1 MNDRAELITRPGTPP
16 ALQDGTRFFTLQVSA
31 IVHSMQLQLREA
43 VRERLARI
51 VGAENVLT
59 DASRL
64 DQVSWDALSK
74 GRLHPS
80 NKADAALPL
89 CAVLPDS
96 TAEVQKIILVAN
108 DEKIPIVPYGGGSG
122 LMGGALSVRPGIV
135 LDLRRMNRIFEV
147 DGDARA
153 ARVQAGCVLESL
165 DQRLNEDGFILGHD
179 PWTVPVATV
188 GGAIATNSVGYRAGI
203 YGSMG
208 EQVLGLQ
215 AVLPTGE
222 IVETRAVPKSSTG
235 IDLKSLFIGGEGGFG
250 VITEAAIKIFPMPE
264 QRALHALGFDSF
276 EQGYGAIQKMFAR
289 GLRPAMVDFGDNEE
303 KFRGDALLYLAFE
316 GAREIVEAEAKLALA
331 ICREA
336 GGKSLP
342 QRQAEEFWNER
353 HSIARR
359 FMENRRE
366 RRERGRDGIYRD
378 WIHVALPASKVL
390 PFRKAAMEIV
400 VKRGVHLQES
410 GLWVR
415 PEFFSMPLRIDDDG
429 TGQAQLALEETVEE
443 LLRLV
448 QNMGG
453 SMEYTHGVGV
463 KLAPL
468 MAEEHGY
475 GLEVMRK
482 IKKVLDPNNI
492 MNPGKMGL

>member
-1 MNDRAELITRPGTPP
+1 MVFRWVPVYYDCNSLPLEFGLASLQTRLVEKISRVVGVEHVVTEQSKLDEL
-16 ALQDGTRFFTLQVSA
+16 
-31 IVHSMQLQLREA
+31 
-43 VRERLARI
+43 
-51 VGAENVLT
+51 
-59 DASRL
+59 
-64 DQVSWDALSK
+64 SWDALSE
-74 GRLHPS
+74 GRLHPL
-80 NKADAALPL
+80 KRPETALPL
-89 CAVLPDS
+89 CVVVPISTTEVRKIVL
-96 TAEVQKIILVAN
+96 LAN
-108 DEKIPIVPYGGGSG
+108 EEKTPIVPYGGGSG
-122 LMGGALSVRPGIV
+122 LMGGALSIRPAIV
-135 LDLRRMNRIFEV
+135 LDLRRMNQILEV
-147 DGDARA
+147 DGEARA

-165 DQRLNEDGFILGHD
+165 DKRLNEEGFILGHD

-188 GGAIATNSVGYRAGI
+188 GGAISTNSVGYRAGI

-208 EQVLGLQ
+208 DQVLGLE

-222 IVETRAVPKSSTG
+222 VIETRSVAKSSTG
-235 IDLKSLFIGGEGGFG
+235 IDLRSLFIGGEGCFG

-264 QRALHALGFDSF
+264 MRALYALAFDSF

-289 GLRPAMVDFGDNEE
+289 GLRPAMVDFGDSEE
-303 KFRGDALLYLAFE
+303 KFPGAARLYIAFE

-331 ICREA
+331 LCMEA
-336 GGKSLP
+336 GGSSLP
-342 QRQAEEFWNER
+342 QREAEEFWNER

-359 FMENRRE
+359 FMENRRQ

-390 PFRKAAMEIV
+390 AFRTAAIKIIA
-400 VKRGVHLQES
+400 KRGVHLQES

-415 PEFFSMPLRIDDDG
+415 PEFFSMPLRIDDSG

-443 LLRLV
+443 LLHLV
-448 QNMGG
+448 QKMGG

-468 MAEEHGY
+468 MAAEHGY

-482 IKKVLDPNNI
+482 IKRTLDPNNI